1 MPKSHKDCCLVHGS
15 GEFKSPGRFRDFS
28 VFVIPSA
35 TCLSQTA
42 FFFDC
47 GKPQHHIKEKAVWH
61 KTTYVCPTSS
71 GKQIATYTHTAGLVC
86 LYNALLYVEYYTQ
99 SMYVML
105 MKK

>member
-28 VFVIPSA
+28 VFVIR
-35 TCLSQTA
+35 TCVSQTA

-47 GKPQHHIKEKAVWH
+47 GNFPNTTSKNWH
-61 KTTYVCPTSS
+61 KTTHVCPTSS

-86 LYNALLYVEYYTQ
+86 LYNALLHMECYTIN
-99 SMYVML
+99 VCDVNE
-105 MKK
+105 KVI